1 MTSTSSILHFQPISA
16 AGLAELTRDGRILE
30 QDHRGPKVFQLHDG
44 KILKLFLVK
53 RLLSS
58 ATLQPYSLRF
68 MRNAVG
74 LQRLD
79 IPTLKVQAA
88 YRLPEWRRTA
98 VLYEPLPGATL
109 RQMMEKGAL
118 STVHAAQL
126 GVFVANLHS
135 RGIYFRSLHFGNIV
149 QTSSGDFGLIDIAD
163 LKLRRGPLSS
173 RHRLRNLR
181 HLCRL
186 PQDRQ
191 WFKTI
196 GWRHFCD
203 AYLQHNGAQGQW
215 NNRALHKL
223 HQLVDS
229 K

>member
-1 MTSTSSILHFQPISA
+1 MTNASPTPRFQSLSA
-16 AGLAELTRDGRILE
+16 AELAALTRDGRILE
-30 QDHRGPKVFQLHDG
+30 QDHRGSKVFQLPDG

-68 MRNAVG
+68 MRNAAG
-74 LQRLD
+74 LERLG
-79 IPTLKVQAA
+79 IPTLKVQSG

-98 VLYEPLPGATL
+98 VLYEPLPGLTL
-109 RQMMEKGAL
+109 RQLVEKGAL
-118 STVHAAQL
+118 SAAHAVQL
-126 GVFVANLHS
+126 GIFVAHLHN

-149 QTSSGDFGLIDIAD
+149 QTPSGDFGLIDIAD
-163 LKLRRGPLSS
+163 LRLRRGPLPS
-173 RHRLRNLR
+173 RYRLRNLR

-191 WFKTI
+191 WLRSV
-196 GWRHFCD
+196 GWQHFCD
-203 AYLQHNGAQGQW
+203 AYLEHSSAQGQW
-215 NNRALHKL
+215 SSRALHKL
-223 HQLVDS
+223 HQLVNP